1 MEDTESYTMALNA
14 LQKIISPLAQIAQLE
29 DRNIAF
35 DSSKYITLENLKE
48 QEPRYDGFTKEQI
61 LQHCL
66 NFFANETV
74 QLTIEFL
81 DTDVMQIKRDTRF
94 TIKDQMGIIGT
105 FTHLLYLCKTMA
117 KHILIF
123 RWCSWPIYWMLYHQ
137 HN

>member
-1 MEDTESYTMALNA
+1 MEDTEFYTMALNA
-14 LQKIISPLAQIAQLE
+14 LQKIISPLAQIAQME
-29 DRNIAF
+29 DNNIAF

-48 QEPRYDGFTKEQI
+48 QEPRYDGFTKQQI
-61 LQHCL
+61 MQHCL

-105 FTHLLYLCKTMA
+105 FTHL
-117 KHILIF
+117 
-123 RWCSWPIYWMLYHQ
+123 
-137 HN
+137 